1 MNCQDYREI
10 ISAHIDGTLSDEEKL
25 EVQSH
30 LDQCPRCKQTLAWE
44 TNATN
49 LLRRS
54 LSPLTARPEL
64 KQRLLDRLSEA
75 DNRSLGWLSL
85 SHAWAPAVSILLII
99 GIVYFVWPFRNQGDF
114 FVDTVTHYQRAH
126 QDLENFSDTAGTDP
140 TARILDLKPWGYHL
154 LGRRVHRVKG
164 QENRVFFY
172 HGQQNDLLVAQELE
186 GQSFLPPRGST
197 VVKKSG
203 RDFVSFTNGDLNL
216 VAWQD
221 KNMICVIASKL
232 PKDHVVALAAQIAE
246 PS

>member
-1 MNCQDYREI
+1 
-10 ISAHIDGTLSDEEKL
+10 
-25 EVQSH
+25 
-30 LDQCPRCKQTLAWE
+30 
-44 TNATN
+44 
-49 LLRRS
+49 
-54 LSPLTARPEL
+54 
-64 KQRLLDRLSEA
+64 LDRLSEA